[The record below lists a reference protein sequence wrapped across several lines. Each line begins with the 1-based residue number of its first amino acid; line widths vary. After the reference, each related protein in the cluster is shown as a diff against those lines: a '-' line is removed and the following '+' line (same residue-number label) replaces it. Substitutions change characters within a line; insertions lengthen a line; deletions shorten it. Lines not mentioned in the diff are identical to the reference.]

1 MMQLKKL
8 FTPVGSMDAD
18 EAKAYMAG
26 HREGDYTLLDVR
38 QPGEYEDSHLPGA
51 KLLPLPGLSDTYQ
64 ELDGKTRPGILRH
77 RRPQP
82 GGGPDAFRLGVQ
94 GGLQPGG
101 RYQGLSRAQGH
112 RADGAQPGPG
122 QGGRVPAAIIIL
134 AYGMEKALQLFY
146 ETLKQQS
153 PDSELQELFGKLAQV
168 EVRHEQ
174 RLFEVY
180 GRVVSGG
187 QDLATFESTIV
198 RKTLEGGFSAEK
210 FLATNKSHLQT
221 VPEVLDL
228 AMMLETQA
236 LDLYLRF
243 ANLSDQPQTKE
254 VLYTLAGEEKAHLA
268 SLGRLLD
275 EKSGSEAEPHG
286 DYRHGSVEKS
296 APDQL
301 RRLRATDLPG
311 LCHPRDQGRGGP

>member
-26 HREGDYTLLDVR
+26 RREGEYTLLDVR

-51 KLLPLPGLSDTYQ
+51 KLLPLPGLSDSYQ
-64 ELDGKTRPGILRH
+64 ELDPAKPTLVYCAI
-77 RRPQP
+77 
-82 GGGPDAFRLGVQ
+82 
-94 GGLQPGG
+94 GG
-101 RYQGLSRAQGH
+101 RSRVAAQMLNGWGFKEVYNL
-112 RADGAQPGPG
+112 AGGIKAFSGPKATGPMELNLDLVKGDETPAQ
-122 QGGRVPAAIIIL
+122 IIIL

-146 ETLKQQS
+146 ETLKQKS
-153 PDSELQELFGKLAQV
+153 GDPELQELFGKLAQV

-180 GRVVSGG
+180 GRVAPGG
-187 QDLATFESTIV
+187 ADLASFESTIV
-198 RKTLEGGFSAEK
+198 PQTLEGGFSAEE
-210 FLATNKSHLQT
+210 FLKTNKSHLQT

-243 ANLSDQPQTKE
+243 AERSDQPQTRE
-254 VLYTLAGEEKAHLA
+254 VLYALAGEEKAHLG
-268 SLGRLLD
+268 SLGRLME
-275 EKSGSEAEPHG
+275 EKSG
-286 DYRHGSVEKS
+286 
-296 APDQL
+296 Q
-301 RRLRATDLPG
+301 
-311 LCHPRDQGRGGP
+311 RG